1 VITRAVVT
9 PPAWTAKRYS
19 TNFPL
24 DEITAD
30 LALPL

>member
-9 PPAWTAKRYS
+9 TPAWTAKRYN

-24 DEITAD
+24 DEITAG
-30 LALPL
+30 LTLPL